1 MPVGQHLFTFLF
13 QGCHDR
19 FGTVQ
24 GRLDFVQ
31 QVIIVADGL
40 VEQQD
45 GRGPS
50 ATPGGGQR
58 QFNGFAGGDQERKQG
73 FVRVQNGGAADGDR
87 GGRGRGGGGGGGG
100 GRDEDAV
107 GVGGVGQKGQH
118 VWGRGEKIVLIF
130 CQRP

>member
-1 MPVGQHLFTFLF
+1 
-13 QGCHDR
+13 
-19 FGTVQ
+19 
-24 GRLDFVQ
+24 
-31 QVIIVADGL
+31 L
-40 VEQQD
+40 VEQHY

-58 QFNGFAGGDQERKQG
+58 QFNGFAGGDQQGKQG

-100 GRDEDAV
+100 GRGEDAV

-118 VWGRGEKIVLIF
+118 GVERGRGGYFFILPKAVKNVGLGAQVVCCRELWFVVVV
-130 CQRP
+130 